1 MRRLHL
7 SKYLCG
13 FLYVLFIFQLLP
25 TAAPAQN
32 VDFSGTWN
40 FNSFRSGPGAPWWE
54 RGTVTVA
61 ADGTF
66 TGTGV
71 QSTGASASLAGS
83 FSTPSNGIVMSL
95 NAQSST
101 AQCMT
106 DSTYSTLT
114 CTATLSDGSSNLMI
128 LTRQPSS
135 PSLAS
140 LVGTWEGSVLSS
152 NPNSSWERAS
162 ETVNSDGTFTESYTK
177 SDGTTGG
184 SSGTLAISSDGVI
197 TCASGACMDPSYQS
211 FLNGAS
217 TVMVGTSGATASGD
231 EAKLLVFT
239 KKPASIS
246 ITGLSGFWEV
256 SSLAS
261 GPKGPWWQ
269 SGILYINTDGT
280 CSFNGTASDGTV
292 TTNQA
297 GSVSISSDG
306 VISLSLG
313 NTQVGYVD
321 PNMDV
326 MVLTTTWPDGA
337 TQQISILTN
346 AYSYF
351 PNSSAVATVGTPT
364 TSVPSTNSY
373 SPYAAGTGA
382 FGAPQSNTSTN
393 PASAARSPGGASAAK
408 SARGAAL
415 TGPSGETETG
425 SAPALQP
432 AGSQTAAAP
441 HLPAANYHALIRPTV
456 PGAPTIV
463 TVTPGNSQALVNF
476 KLPSRDGGQPIS
488 SCTVTVE
495 PGGATTTRVGSPI
508 RVSDLQN
515 GISYTFSVTAANKVG
530 AGPPSDSSKTITV
543 GRLPTAPKIVK
554 NTGTSAPSTTSGT
567 VTPK

>member
-1 MRRLHL
+1 MRTLHL

-13 FLYVLFIFQLLP
+13 FLYALFIFQLVP
-25 TAAPAQN
+25 TAALAQN
-32 VDFSGTWN
+32 VDFSGAWN
-40 FNSFRSGPGAPWWE
+40 FNSFLSGPGAPWWE

-61 ADGTF
+61 SDGTF
-66 TGTGV
+66 TGTGI

-95 NAQSST
+95 NGQSST

-162 ETVNSDGTFTESYTK
+162 ETVNSDGTFTESYLK
-177 SDGTTGG
+177 SDGTTGQ
-184 SSGTLAISSDGVI
+184 SSGTLAISSDGAI

-217 TVMVGTSGATASGD
+217 TVMVGTSGATAPGD
-231 EAKLLVFT
+231 EANMLLFT
-239 KKPASIS
+239 KKPASLS

-297 GSVSISSDG
+297 GSVSISSNG

-313 NTQVGYVD
+313 NTEVGYVD
-321 PNMDV
+321 SNMDV
-326 MVLTTTWPDGA
+326 MVLTTTWSDGA

-364 TSVPSTNSY
+364 TSVPSTSSS

-382 FGAPQSNTSTN
+382 SGAPQSNTSTN
-393 PASAARSPGGASAAK
+393 PAAGSRAGAGAAK
-408 SARGAAL
+408 PARGAGL

-425 SAPALQP
+425 SAPVLQP
-432 AGSQTAAAP
+432 SGSHAAAAP
-441 HLPAANYHALIRPTV
+441 NLPAANYHSLIRPTV

-463 TVTPGNSQALVNF
+463 GVTPGNSQALVNF

-488 SCTVTVE
+488 RCTVTVE

-515 GISYTFSVTAANKVG
+515 GVSYTFSVTAANKVG
-530 AGPPSDSSKTITV
+530 AGPSSGSSTTITI
-543 GRLPTAPKIVK
+543 GRPPHAPKIVK
-554 NTGTSAPSTTSGT
+554 NTGTSAPPTTSGT

>member
-1 MRRLHL
+1 MRTLHL
-7 SKYLCG
+7 SKFLCG
-13 FLYVLFIFQLLP
+13 FLYVLFIFQLVP
-25 TAAPAQN
+25 TAARAQN
-32 VDFSGTWN
+32 VDFSGAWN
-40 FNSFRSGPGAPWWE
+40 FNSFLSGPGAPWWE
-54 RGTVTVA
+54 RGTLTVA
-61 ADGTF
+61 SDGTF
-66 TGTGV
+66 TGTGI
-71 QSTGASASLAGS
+71 QSTGASAALSGS

-114 CTATLSDGSSNLMI
+114 CTATLSDGSANLMV

-140 LVGTWEGSVLSS
+140 LAGTWEGSVLTS
-152 NPNSSWERAS
+152 NPDSSWERAS

-184 SSGTLAISSDGVI
+184 TSGTLAISSDGAI
-197 TCASGACMDPSYQS
+197 TCASGACLDPSYQS
-211 FLNGAS
+211 FLNTTS

-231 EAKLLVFT
+231 EANLLVFT
-239 KKPASIS
+239 KTPASIS
-246 ITGLSGFWEV
+246 LTGLSGFWEV

-261 GPKGPWWQ
+261 GPQGPWWQ

-280 CSFNGTASDGTV
+280 CSLNGTASDGTV
-292 TTNQA
+292 TSNQA

-313 NTQVGYVD
+313 NTGVGYVD

-326 MVLTTTWPDGA
+326 MVLTSTWPDGA
-337 TQQISILTN
+337 TQEISILTN

-351 PNSSAVATVGTPT
+351 TSSSPVATVDTPT
-364 TSVPSTNSY
+364 TSAPSTS
-373 SPYAAGTGA
+373 SPYATGTGD
-382 FGAPQSNTSTN
+382 FTAPQSNSSPN
-393 PASAARSPGGASAAK
+393 PTAGSPAGKSANSPGGA
-408 SARGAAL
+408 GL
-415 TGPSGETETG
+415 TGPSGANETA
-425 SAPALQP
+425 SAPTFQP
-432 AGSQTAAAP
+432 AGNQTAAAP
-441 HLPAANYHALIRPTV
+441 TLAAPNYTALRPTV

-463 TVTPGNSQALVNF
+463 AVTPGNSQALVNF

-488 SCTVTVE
+488 RCTVTAE

-508 RVSDLQN
+508 RVSNLKN

-530 AGPPSDSSKTITV
+530 AGPPSDNSTTITI
-543 GRLPTAPKIVK
+543 GRLPHAPEIVK